1 MALVPLLLS
10 VSLTNTYAQKYEPDG
25 TNLAE
30 VSGKWLFGVIVFGL
44 LLLCGCGAGSAEL
57 LFAGAICL
65 GICITL
71 VSIIAGILIS
81 VSASKS
87 DSSEG
92 KAIGAAAAV
101 FTFLVIC
108 TPWCLLTSC
117 AVRLESGRSESS
129 VRSRSY
135 PRSPTSTCPA
145 FTEPTI
151 LEKMSDEDKR
161 KIFIVAMHYKENA
174 VTGEDVNILTKI
186 QQQYV

>member
-1 MALVPLLLS
+1 MANSSCYVVCFVVMALVPLLLS

-108 TPWCLLTSC
+108 TPWW
-117 AVRLESGRSESS
+117 SS
-129 VRSRSY
+129 NFLC
-135 PRSPTSTCPA
+135 ST
-145 FTEPTI
+145 I
-151 LEKMSDEDKR
+151 R
-161 KIFIVAMHYKENA
+161 IGQI
-174 VTGEDVNILTKI
+174 
-186 QQQYV
+186 